1 MNPDELKT
9 ILEQALHD
17 LLPQTNFDIAPRW
30 QEATVEIVP
39 NNDTQPK
46 KLEIETF
53 FKKIT
58 SIRDSLRILEHKL
71 NNNKQLSLADKASFQ
86 GYVTKCYGSLTTF
99 NFLFADEKDKFR
111 GSSTESKNNVKEN
124 MNYHAAQKKIGLNEY
139 D

>member
-46 KLEIETF
+46 KLEIETL

-58 SIRDSLRILEHKL
+58 SIRDSLRVLEQKL
-71 NNNKQLSLADKASFQ
+71 NNNKQLSDTEKASFQ
-86 GYVTKCYGSLTTF
+86 GYVSKCYGSLTTF
-99 NFLFADEKDKFR
+99 NFLFSDEKDKFR
-111 GSSTESKNNVKEN
+111 GSSTESKNKVDKN